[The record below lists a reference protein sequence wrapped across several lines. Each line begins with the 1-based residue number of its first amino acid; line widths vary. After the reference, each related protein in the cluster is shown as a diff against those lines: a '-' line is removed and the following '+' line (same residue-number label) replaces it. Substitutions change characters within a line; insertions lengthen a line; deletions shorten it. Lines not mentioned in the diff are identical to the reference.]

1 MSGNTRNS
9 MPRKGD
15 TRKGGGLLKRL
26 RNMLFLTPTLK
37 PRRNQAPRSERP
49 ATSIIVKGDTGKLNV
64 NFRNY
69 KTIRTVFPGDS
80 DFQVQLQELEPLRM
94 KVKLIFREYT
104 DAKKAMTSLMVDQTR
119 YEGSAAKTK
128 NTKFSGFKTGDFFE
142 NETKNEWSFV
152 LTVQLTEAAKGPKLP
167 PALVEKLQEE
177 ATKPLFKYLTNDRT
191 SNGEFNQKALRT
203 WYHFQ
208 EPIKLVRPYTARN
221 VLKRFAPESKEKSQR
236 LLEEIGPTVI
246 THLNALKA
254 SMSLHQ
260 MRSEEDKTKY
270 KDYLRER
277 LTRKATNAMK
287 NVATA
292 QKANAQ
298 KANAQKA
305 SAQKKM
311 KANAILQSLTIDEV
325 ELLMYLTQQ
334 GSQQDGNTDQLYK
347 LLQRALSEARRQQQP
362 QTKSSRIK
370 SEVGGNNSLNNNQ
383 TIGFSKSSVN
393 SVNSVNSDPSRARRN
408 SSLNINDL
416 SRFAGISLDGNSN
429 NKPGNKPGGSSAAF
443 ADALRAPT
451 RPWGGARG

>member
-69 KTIRTVFPGDS
+69 KTILTKFPGDS

-104 DAKKAMTSLMVDQTR
+104 DAKKAMASLMVDQTR

-167 PALVEKLQEE
+167 QALVEKLQEE

-292 QKANAQ
+292 QKN
-298 KANAQKA
+298 KKA

-334 GSQQDGNTDQLYK
+334 GSQQDGNTYQLYK

-383 TIGFSKSSVN
+383 TIGFSKS
-393 SVNSVNSDPSRARRN
+393 DPSRARRN

-416 SRFAGISLDGNSN
+416 SRRFAGIYLDGNSN

>member
-37 PRRNQAPRSERP
+37 PRRNQAPRSERL
-49 ATSIIVKGDTGKLNV
+49 ATSIIVQGDTGRSSV
-64 NFRNY
+64 NFRNF
-69 KTIRTVFPGDS
+69 KTIRTEFPGDS

-104 DAKKAMTSLMVDQTR
+104 DAKKAMTSLMVDQNR
-119 YEGSAAKTK
+119 YQGSAAKNK
-128 NTKFSGFKTGDFFE
+128 KTKFSGFKTGDFFE

-152 LTVQLTEAAKGPKLP
+152 LTVQLTKAAKGPKLP
-167 PALVEKLQEE
+167 QALVEKLQEE

-208 EPIKLVRPYTARN
+208 EPLRLGNLTAKN
-221 VLKRFAPESKEKSQR
+221 VLKQFAPESKEKSQR
-236 LLEEIGPTVI
+236 LLEKIGPTVI
-246 THLNALKA
+246 MHLNALKA
-254 SMSLHQ
+254 SML
-260 MRSEEDKTKY
+260 RSEEDKTKY
-270 KDYLRER
+270 KVYLRER

-292 QKANAQ
+292 NAQ
-298 KANAQKA
+298 KANAQKN
-305 SAQKKM
+305 K

-325 ELLMYLTQQ
+325 RLLMYLTHQ
-334 GSQQDGNTDQLYK
+334 GSQQDGNKHQLYK
-347 LLQRALSEARRQQQP
+347 LLQRALFKATRQQQA
-362 QTKSSRIK
+362 KSSNK
-370 SEVGGNNSLNNNQ
+370 SRVGTNVGLNNV
-383 TIGFSKSSVN
+383 G
-393 SVNSVNSDPSRARRN
+393 
-408 SSLNINDL
+408 LNKLDL
-416 SRFAGISLDGNSN
+416 SRAPVTNS
-429 NKPGNKPGGSSAAF
+429 KPGGNSTNAPVTNSKPGGNSTNASVINSKPGGNSAAL

-451 RPWGGARG
+451 KPWGVPAAKMKLN